1 VEQGLVPLHLHLLRG
16 GDKLGGR
23 LAYVHHW
30 RLLI

>member
-1 VEQGLVPLHLHLLRG
+1 VGLADEELHLHLLRG